1 LYGEDGYRHNVQ
13 HKDKQLS
20 QQRKRNRVTI
30 REFICFRLQ
39 TRSGEAKTLLS
50 SQRLFQE
57 FIVDG
62 CNMMESK
69 RLCYIKTHQ
78 KQLRVE
84 KYSTL
89 NSFHGQNQSQPSNIG
104 KRVILPSTFDGSR
117 RYMDQLYFDG
127 MAMCSYVG
135 FPNLFFT
142 FTCNPQW
149 PEIQRVLRPMNLNTQ
164 VRLDELL
171 TNFKLNEIFGK
182 VLVCKLIFPHY

>member
-1 LYGEDGYRHNVQ
+1 
-13 HKDKQLS
+13 
-20 QQRKRNRVTI
+20 
-30 REFICFRLQ
+30 
-39 TRSGEAKTLLS
+39 
-50 SQRLFQE
+50 
-57 FIVDG
+57 
-62 CNMMESK
+62 
-69 RLCYIKTHQ
+69 LCYIKTHQ

-104 KRVILPSTFDGSR
+104 KRVILPYTFDGSR

-135 FPNLFFT
+135 FPDLFFT

-182 VLVCKLIFPHY
+182 VLVCKLILPHY